1 MPKID
6 RIFVFIMERSLPVKK
21 YLCFITLFILAAV
34 LIFRSTYP
42 IEWHTYV
49 LEKDAVANPF
59 FTGETN
65 ERGYSDE
72 IEILDVTEQYVLCA
86 VNHRVTEVSKY
97 WMAQTTFKDTQ
108 KLAVLDLHDGS
119 VLWENAIENS
129 WIFRGKLLNQKIVL
143 YTFSYDKDTTEVAVL
158 DFSNDK
164 EQSETVLY
172 EEELLA
178 SYMGIN
184 GLNPIVVENGE
195 ALYFEILKL
204 EETDIHPDLCVWEDG
219 AVREL
224 NWNCERA
231 YCAGTKIYGLAN
243 SEKDLCLYSLNENRV
258 TKTALK
264 MKASDRERIT
274 DFFVL
279 RNNLFFVLQTDNG
292 MGQIYKYAAGQL
304 QPIKD
309 GSIKR
314 SIVISEDEIVFQGA
328 EDTLYQMN
336 RRGKVKACPV
346 EKIVDWQ
353 QINQELPFTAEE
365 TIVINELKSKV
376 GDEIAS

>member
-1 MPKID
+1 M
-6 RIFVFIMERSLPVKK
+6 KK
-21 YLCFITLFILAAV
+21 YLCFTMLFILAAV

-119 VLWENAIENS
+119 VLWEKAIENS

-172 EEELLA
+172 EEEQLA

-195 ALYFEILKL
+195 VLYFEILKL

-224 NWNCERA
+224 NLNCERL

-243 SEKDLCLYSLNENRV
+243 SEKDLCLYSLSENRV

-274 DFFVL
+274 DFLVL

-304 QPIKD
+304 QPVKD

-314 SIVISEDEIVFQGA
+314 SIVISEDEVVFQGA

-336 RRGKVKACPV
+336 RRGKVKACQV
-346 EKIVDWQ
+346 EEIVDWAQ
-353 QINQELPFTAEE
+353 VNRELPFSAEE
-365 TIVINELKSKV
+365 TIEIYCLKNGV
-376 GDEIAS
+376 RDERVQ